1 MYCCTGNLSS
11 IYLVCI
17 KDLTEIY
24 TIFSARDVNEVAQ
37 CIKDLNSPNFH
48 PSMVS
53 LWVIDSFE
61 RKNTERDL
69 LAKLLVQLGKSHDGL
84 LTQTQFIEG

>member
-1 MYCCTGNLSS
+1 MLHGELISHFSCVS
-11 IYLVCI
+11 

-53 LWVIDSFE
+53 IWVIDSFE

-69 LAKLLVQLGKSHDGL
+69 LAKLLVKLGKSQDGL